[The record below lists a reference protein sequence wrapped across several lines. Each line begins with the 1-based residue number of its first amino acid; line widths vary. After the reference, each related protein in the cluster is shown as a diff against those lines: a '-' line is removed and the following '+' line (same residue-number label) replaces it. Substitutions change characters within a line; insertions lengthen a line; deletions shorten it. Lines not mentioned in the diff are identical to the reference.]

1 MTNCHLKMTAF
12 PLQVYHFR
20 MKLTIAWNFVTSA
33 ACKGQHNTHH
43 KIKRCLLCWTTK
55 RNSYRILL
63 ISNSDYINV
72 LSVRNHESFFKLVVI
87 ASSIKFIFHMTESM
101 NIPRC
106 TGKQCCKFLVFI
118 TFYFFFVSVFLGE
131 WVMWS
136 LNGNVFKNTH
146 VLMYLATL
154 FLCSLSLWKCFKI
167 SSLIL
172 VEYFWLQWK
181 CSTFFFFTAVI

>member
-1 MTNCHLKMTAF
+1 MTNCYLKMTAF

-43 KIKRCLLCWTTK
+43 KIKRCWLCWTTK
-55 RNSYRILL
+55 RNSYSILC
-63 ISNSDYINV
+63 ISNSDYVNV

-118 TFYFFFVSVFLGE
+118 TFFFCISFLGE

-154 FLCSLSLWKCFKI
+154 FPIPMEMFQNKFLNLGRIF
-167 SSLIL
+167 L
-172 VEYFWLQWK
+172 V
-181 CSTFFFFTAVI
+181 AVEV